1 MGRISIGLDIGTRAV
16 SLAEVNLGGQ
26 PNVTRFGRMLLPTG
40 AVEHGEVVDPRA
52 VGKVAAEL
60 WKRLGMNGNRSVHIG
75 VANRRVVVRIIE
87 LPAMSREDLHGAIRF
102 QAQDQMPIA
111 LDEAVMDYDVLEE
124 VDGPNGR
131 MQRVLVVA
139 AEQGTI
145 APLLEAVKAANLE
158 IASLEFNAYP
168 LVRCFSNGPGPQ
180 AVVDVGAGVTNI
192 VVHQGGKIRFTR
204 TLPNLGGDDFT
215 QAIVDQLRVSRDDA
229 ERMKRETSMSLHPTA
244 PAVTK
249 VSRSRKPRASKRA
262 APATAV
268 SDAPAWGPMV
278 GGSPND
284 DQAPASTVAVAVDET
299 QSEPAVIGPRDEAAR
314 ALEPLLD
321 RLVSEVRGSIDFFS
335 AQNQGTTLE
344 RIVLTGGGSL
354 ISGLTDRIQS
364 ALGFHTEPGHP
375 FERAPVEKIKVSKQE
390 VTVAEPFMGVAV
402 GLALA
407 GSGA

>member
-1 MGRISIGLDIGTRAV
+1 MGRSSIGLDIGTRAV
-16 SLAEVNLGGQ
+16 RLAEVNLGGQ

-52 VGKVAAEL
+52 VGKVTAEL

-75 VANRRVVVRIIE
+75 MANRRVVVRIIE
-87 LPAMSREDLHGAIRF
+87 LPAMSPEDLHGAIRF

-131 MQRVLVVA
+131 VQRVLVVA

-168 LVRCFSNGPGPQ
+168 LVRCFSSGPGPQ

-215 QAIVDQLRVSRDDA
+215 QAIVEQLRVSRDDA
-229 ERMKRETSMSLHPTA
+229 ERMKRETSMSLHLTA
-244 PAVTK
+244 PAVAS
-249 VSRSRKPRASKRA
+249 VPRSRKPRAAKTVN
-262 APATAV
+262 PVAV
-268 SDAPAWGPMV
+268 DSAAPAWGPMIS
-278 GGSPND
+278 GGA
-284 DQAPASTVAVAVDET
+284 QAPASTTVAVAIDAT
-299 QSEPAVIGPRDEAAR
+299 QSEPVVVSHGDEAAR

-321 RLVSEVRGSIDFFS
+321 RLVSEIRGSIDFFN

-354 ISGLTDRIQS
+354 ISGLTDRVQS
-364 ALGFHTEPGHP
+364 SLGLHTEPGRP
-375 FERAPVEKIKVSKQE
+375 FERAPVVKIKVSKQE
-390 VTVAEPFMGVAV
+390 VSVAEPFMGVAV